1 MPRAGSDAAARAT
14 AHLLASMQYKRRGNT
29 RKSEAHFGRVLAYGS
44 RSSALAFGVAPTSIG
59 EVHEDCSQHIT
70 WTWDKSTHIASGRQG
85 TVRIATL
92 AHDRNDYVVKQQTDS
107 YQFEQEVR
115 ALIDLQKTTVV
126 PKLHAAWRCDG
137 QGYIVMEKL
146 EPVTLNNG
154 AELERAWSEIG
165 TMLDRIRAEGWMHVD
180 THGGNVMRTKEG
192 RLVFVDFGLGVKTTS
207 EGDTQ
212 MYPSHFL
219 SKTALLFA
227 TPPTWAELKT
237 YQDYMYQRNY
247 NPASPANACT
257 DPLHDRNAK
266 PTQRQ
271 VDAYVSAY
279 RRYWRMIRSLSSRS
293 RFAHTLYDKEDYD
306 DGKKVNYNGSDN
318 ESAPPIHKNKR
329 LPPTPDEPDTDAKFQ
344 RGVSNRV
351 EDALMHL
358 RSELGSCLSKVSS
371 LLSPKENRDSIYPK
385 TAMDACEKLIIQKF
399 QSGDSRAPPGSS
411 ERSWAEDNM
420 GRELGKILSESDH
433 AGLEIKDEPEH
444 VLEGGYEKVIVK
456 FADPSKR
463 DLKTQMVVNITLAG
477 AVIAR
482 GLEWEMY
489 KIYLCT
495 DSNVYW
501 KGWGTPSIVSPPP

>member
-1 MPRAGSDAAARAT
+1 MPRASPDAATRAT
-14 AHLLASMQYKRRGNT
+14 AHLRVSMQYKRRGNA

-85 TVRIATL
+85 TVRMATL
-92 AHDRNDYVVKQQTDS
+92 AHDHNDYVVKQQTDS

-180 THGGNVMRTKEG
+180 THGGNVMRRKEG
-192 RLVFVDFGLGVKTTS
+192 SLVFVDFGLGVKTTS

-247 NPASPANACT
+247 NPASPANVCT
-257 DPLHDRNAK
+257 EYSYHQNAQ
-266 PTQRQ
+266 PTQGQ
-271 VDAYVSAY
+271 VDAYVSTY
-279 RRYWRMIRSLSSRS
+279 HRYWRMIKRLSSRS
-293 RFAHTLYDKEDYD
+293 RFADKLYYNEEYE

-344 RGVSNRV
+344 RGVSDGF

-371 LLSPKENRDSIYPK
+371 LLTPKENRDSIYSK
-385 TAMDACEKLIIQKF
+385 LAMDECKRLIIQKS

-411 ERSWAEDNM
+411 ERSWAVNNM
-420 GRELGKILSESDH
+420 GRELGAILSKSVH

-444 VLEGGYEKVIVK
+444 VREGGYEKVIVK
-456 FADPSKR
+456 FADPSKP
-463 DLKTQMVVNITLAG
+463 DVKTQMVVNISLAG

-482 GLEWEMY
+482 GFEWGIYE
-489 KIYLCT
+489 IYLCT

-501 KGWGTPSIVSPPP
+501 RGRW